1 MAGEGE
7 GGGEVVSFVAEQFR
21 RLNARLDETERRLN
35 ERFDRLEARMEH
47 LERRQTASM
56 HFEQSVLAHLTGIN
70 ERLDNL
76 RAELLGIDRRV
87 VALEAR

>member
-1 MAGEGE
+1 MTEEGD
-7 GGGEVVSFVAEQFR
+7 GSEVVSFVAEQFK
-21 RLNARLDETERRLN
+21 RLNARLDKLE
-35 ERFDRLEARMEH
+35 ERFDERFRRLEERMDH

-76 RAELLGIDRRV
+76 RGELLGIDRRV
-87 VALEAR
+87 KVLEAR